1 MEIWDWEDCPFEA
14 SDRDEI
20 WLYRVA
26 GVLDLLMV
34 HMVLLG
40 MAFFFSLYILYDIK
54 DGSRVKFWQD
64 RWRSET
70 SLAANYLELFRFCRD
85 KDASVA
91 ELIKSAN
98 GALFWDV
105 SFFRGV
111 HAWELEAMSGF
122 MDTTYGSSYGSSVKG
137 FGEDKICWKLDKDS
151 GSKLRIIIVF

>member
-1 MEIWDWEDCPFEA
+1 MNPRCTRSINGP
-14 SDRDEI
+14 
-20 WLYRVA
+20 Y
-26 GVLDLLMV
+26 GVGLWKNISR
-34 HMVLLG
+34 G
-40 MAFFFSLYILYDIK
+40 WPSFSHHILYDI
-54 DGSRVKFWQD
+54 WLD
-64 RWRSET
+64 RWCGDT
-70 SLAANYLELFRFCRD
+70 SLAIRYLELFRFCRD

-122 MDTTYGSSYGSSVKG
+122 MDTTYGSSYGSSVRG